1 MGPTRGILRCRKSK
15 EVSTMTSSPSG
26 LRTLDMAYIALFAVL
41 MAVCAWITVPLPK
54 PLVQFTMQ
62 TFAMFMALAT
72 LGGRR
77 GLYAMVVYLLLGAVG
92 VPVFSGFRGGI
103 GVLLD
108 TTGGYIIGFVAAA
121 LVYWLLTVR
130 LGDSLPVKAIACVLG
145 LAVCYA
151 FGTAWFLVLYART
164 TGPIGVT
171 TALGWCVI
179 PYIIPDLLQ
188 LALAL
193 LLSARVRTFLK

>member
-1 MGPTRGILRCRKSK
+1 
-15 EVSTMTSSPSG
+15 MTSSAAPSR

-54 PLVQFTMQ
+54 PLVQFTLQ
-62 TFAMFMALAT
+62 TFAMFMALTT

-92 VPVFSGFRGGI
+92 VPVFSGFRGGL

-108 TTGGYIIGFVAAA
+108 TTGGYIIGFAAAA
-121 LVYWLLTVR
+121 LVYWLLTAK
-130 LGDSLPVKAIACVLG
+130 LGDSLPVKIAACVLG

-164 TGPIGVT
+164 TGPIGVP
-171 TALGWCVI
+171 TALSWCVL
-179 PYIIPDLLQ
+179 PYSVPDLLN
-188 LALAL
+188 LALA
-193 LLSARVRTFLK
+193 VFL